1 MVTQS
6 NSPDP
11 VQPGGGAAAPAV
23 DGTLPVS
30 AVEIDFNLDFD
41 PLQTQPGELPVSSA
55 ASESIGLRTQP
66 SLRTQSRSRQGP
78 RVLVV
83 SADAEERIYLRARLA
98 IAGLVW
104 LDEATTTTQAI
115 SAMSDDAHLLVFINL
130 DSPAIDGMALAKFLL
145 ERHPKAK
152 PVATTLEP
160 QQIKSWNPIR
170 NGGPTH
176 LHQQAQAAGFHDV
189 LTKPFKVKDVLQV
202 LGRVTV
208 KGR

>member
-23 DGTLPVS
+23 DGTLPES

-115 SAMSDDAHLLVFINL
+115 SF
-130 DSPAIDGMALAKFLL
+130 AIKGGHQEPKTW
-145 ERHPKAK
+145 RPKA
-152 PVATTLEP
+152 PL
-160 QQIKSWNPIR
+160 
-170 NGGPTH
+170 
-176 LHQQAQAAGFHDV
+176 L
-189 LTKPFKVKDVLQV
+189 
-202 LGRVTV
+202 
-208 KGR
+208 